1 MSRFSHRFYSNIPE
15 IMPYSTKRVFRK
27 RKKSEEQLLKSVKKV
42 DPITEY
48 RENEFKIQ
56 MLSRGLFSQIF
67 KGINTKNEATIERD
81 LERYVCL
88 IKNFFHFSSNFL
100 FNIILGSIRILQ
112 SMTLK

>member
-1 MSRFSHRFYSNIPE
+1 MSRFSRRFYSNIHE

-27 RKKSEEQLLKSVKKV
+27 RKKPEEQLLKSMKKV

-81 LERYVCL
+81 LERYLFL
-88 IKNFFHFSSNFL
+88 IKNFISNHVLFL
-100 FNIILGSIRILQ
+100 IQFFI
-112 SMTLK
+112 